1 MARTKLS
8 VKINSAR
15 PETFLTFYLNF
26 SLDIEQKLCEI
37 EFDR

>member
-8 VKINSAR
+8 VKINLAG
-15 PETFLTFYLNF
+15 PAFLTFYLNF